1 MTLPLLI
8 AGLVLKLA
16 GSHWF
21 SGAGTVGLI
30 LIIVGAVG
38 LALQILVFGGIA
50 TAIFRSTK

>member
-8 AGLVLKLA
+8 AGLVLDLA

-38 LALQILVFGGIA
+38 LLVQLAIFGGIFA
-50 TAIFRSTK
+50 AVLRR

>member
-8 AGLVLKLA
+8 AGLILDLA

-30 LIIVGAVG
+30 LIIVGALG
-38 LALQILVFGGIA
+38 LALQLLVFFGILGA
-50 TAIFRSTK
+50 ALKR